1 MWQTVFVEKHK
12 VALPPSISNIDTRN
26 VPKDI
31 ASPSDLLLIQLYVE
45 RLKRALSV
53 VMETPRL
60 ATLQSPSGYNAEQLL
75 FDADRFLNFQLNPVM
90 AAELNQN
97 DPLVQSRLRMF
108 SLEKRRLE
116 SIKANVSQSINELT
130 TLQNKSVGRVN
141 GQQGSNE
148 AQSSQLALNEDA
160 LSSVI
165 NLAQKAQLNDYL
177 VELFTKSDEL
187 ATQLADIDMEVG
199 KLTFDRFEGVTVD
212 LSMITAELNSL
223 ITEFDLLMD
232 VWTNESLRAS
242 QEMYNVAVPAQLY
255 GNELEFNDRSALMLA
270 LATVL
275 GLFVAMAIA
284 FIRAAV
290 RQKNKAA

>member
-1 MWQTVFVEKHK
+1 M
-12 VALPPSISNIDTRN
+12 ALPPSIANIDTRN
-26 VPKDI
+26 VPKGI
-31 ASPSDLLLIQLYVE
+31 TSPSDLLLIQLYVE

-187 ATQLADIDMEVG
+187 VTQLADIDMEVG
-199 KLTFDRFEGVTVD
+199 KLTFDRFSNLRGV
-212 LSMITAELNSL
+212 
-223 ITEFDLLMD
+223 
-232 VWTNESLRAS
+232 
-242 QEMYNVAVPAQLY
+242 
-255 GNELEFNDRSALMLA
+255 
-270 LATVL
+270 
-275 GLFVAMAIA
+275 
-284 FIRAAV
+284 
-290 RQKNKAA
+290 